1 MTTLPERLKELASR
15 MNQDGDKY
23 DAFTLL
29 AEAVQ
34 ALQAAPE
41 GGEWRTI
48 DSAPKDG
55 TQILVARAGEEIG
68 MGAVEIVDWCVM
80 ENWHWEQVGDDLYR
94 KVQDAPS
101 EFWNGNGHRATH
113 WMPLPAAPSPTAAL
127 QAGET

>member
-41 GGEWRTI
+41 GGWAVDDSMVERAADAYEAAAESEGFGRVEGSERVTHLRFIRAAI
-48 DSAPKDG
+48 D
-55 TQILVARAGEEIG
+55 
-68 MGAVEIVDWCVM
+68 
-80 ENWHWEQVGDDLYR
+80 
-94 KVQDAPS
+94 
-101 EFWNGNGHRATH
+101 
-113 WMPLPAAPSPTAAL
+113 AAL
-127 QAGET
+127 QAGTP

>member
-41 GGEWRTI
+41 GGEWVSVKDRLPERWEHVEVYPDPNDKRTYNYFAVADGGTNGVKANRWYHN
-48 DSAPKDG
+48 DSDG
-55 TQILVARAGEEIG
+55 YDNEIT
-68 MGAVEIVDWCVM
+68 V
-80 ENWHWEQVGDDLYR
+80 
-94 KVQDAPS
+94 
-101 EFWNGNGHRATH
+101 TH
-113 WMPLPAAPSPTAAL
+113 WRKKAAAPSPSAAL
-127 QAGET
+127 QAGEV